1 MYRQIDSPHVGIE
14 SAYLPQGRMPYDVSG
29 EIDGTTI
36 LRNGDPVTIL
46 SAWTRDYL
54 PADAPTLYY
63 VRSHNTGHATH
74 VVGAD
79 LVGVGS

>member
-1 MYRQIDSPHVGIE
+1 MFRQIESPHVGTD
-14 SAYLPQGRMPYDVSG
+14 SAYIPQGRMPYDCAN
-29 EIDGTTI
+29 EIDGGTTI

-63 VRSHNTGHATH
+63 VRSHNTGFSTH

-79 LVGVGS
+79 LYTVR